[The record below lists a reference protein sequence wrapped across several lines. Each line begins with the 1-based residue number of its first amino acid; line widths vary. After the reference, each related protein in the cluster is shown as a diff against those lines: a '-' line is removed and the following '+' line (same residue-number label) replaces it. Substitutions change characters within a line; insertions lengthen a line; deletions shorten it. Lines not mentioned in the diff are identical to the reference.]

1 MHSGTTRL
9 SFLLAL
15 SATLVACASTDT
27 AKSAGD
33 AAKHAER
40 AASPLVGTWVRDG
53 DTPAPD
59 PNNPQFTKL
68 TFTDDGSLAAEYVAA
83 GGALAGVVKKA
94 PKIQTESDTY
104 TLITGNRVKI
114 VEGSNSRE
122 YAYDVH
128 DGKLYLTPPSGGQA
142 VTFSKAQTS

>member
-1 MHSGTTRL
+1 MSNAITRVV
-9 SFLLAL
+9 LLAAL
-15 SATLVACASTDT
+15 SAALVACT
-27 AKSAGD
+27 AQTAQQSGD

-40 AASPLVGTWVRDG
+40 AVSPLVGTWVRDG

-68 TFTDDGSLAAEYVAA
+68 TFADDGSLAAEYVAA
-83 GGALAGVVKKA
+83 GGALAGMIKKA
-94 PKIQTESDTY
+94 PKVQNESDTY
-104 TLITGNRVKI
+104 TLISGKRVKI

-122 YAYDVH
+122 YTYDVH
-128 DGKLYLTPPSGGQA
+128 DGKLYLTPPSGSQA

>member
-1 MHSGTTRL
+1 MYIGQLRIL
-9 SFLLAL
+9 VFAA
-15 SATLVACASTDT
+15 ATFALVACS
-27 AKSAGD
+27 GD

-40 AASPLVGTWVRDG
+40 ATSPLVGSWVRDG

-68 TFTDDGSLAAEYVAA
+68 TFSDDGSLAAEYVAA

-104 TLITGNRVKI
+104 TLVADKRLKI
-114 VEGSNSRE
+114 VEGSSSRE
-122 YAYDVH
+122 FRYDVH
-128 DGKLYLTPPSGGQA
+128 DGKLYLTPPGGGDA
-142 VTFSKAQTS
+142 TTFSKAQAG